1 MSKIKM
7 TLQVIES
14 IREVANSL
22 EELVEALQKSEP
34 PAEEGVKPE
43 EKPPS
48 FEEVRAKLTGLSQA
62 GKQAEVK
69 QLITDLGATKLSD
82 ISPEQYT
89 ELLEKAGQL

>member
-7 TLQVIES
+7 TLQVIEN

-22 EELVEALQKSEP
+22 EELVEALQRNEP
-34 PAEEGVKPE
+34 PAEEEVKPE
-43 EKPPS
+43 VNHPS
-48 FEEVRAKLTGLSQA
+48 FEDVRAKLTALSQA

-69 QLITDLGATKLSD
+69 QLITDLGAAKLSD
-82 ISPEQYT
+82 VPTEQYA